1 MALSEGGE
9 LTIMQ
14 FSQMKKLKNLSN
26 IVEKN
31 FKKSS

>member
-1 MALSEGGE
+1 M
-9 LTIMQ
+9 TIMQ
-14 FSQMKKLKNLSN
+14 FSQMKKQKNLSN